1 MEIALQQALLAR
13 ELGEVPIGAVVVSE
27 DGRVIGLGHNRRET
41 ANDATAHAEIMAIR
55 AAGRTRGDWRLV
67 GCTLY
72 VTVEP
77 CLMCAGA
84 IQLSRMAHVVYGAQN
99 PKGGALESLFD
110 AYGVQGLNHYPVV
123 TAGILAP
130 KCGMMLKDFF
140 REQR

>member
-1 MEIALQQALLAR
+1 MELALQQALLAQD
-13 ELGEVPIGAVVVSE
+13 LGEVPIGAIVVSE
-27 DGRVIGLGHNRRET
+27 DGCVIGAGYNMRET

-55 AAGRTRGDWRLV
+55 EAGQTRGDWRLT
-67 GCTLY
+67 GCALY
-72 VTVEP
+72 VSVEP

-84 IQLSRMAHVVYGAQN
+84 IQLSRISRVVYGAKN

-110 AYGVQGLNHYPVV
+110 AYGVKGLNHYPIV
-123 TAGILAP
+123 TTGILAP

>member
-1 MEIALQQALLAR
+1 MELALQQALLAR
-13 ELGEVPIGAVVVSE
+13 DLGEVPIGAIVVSE
-27 DGRVIGLGHNRRET
+27 DGCVIGAGYNMRET

-55 AAGRTRGDWRLV
+55 EAGRTRGDWRLT
-67 GCTLY
+67 GCMLY
-72 VTVEP
+72 VSVEP

-84 IQLSRMAHVVYGAQN
+84 IQLSRISRVVYGAKN

-110 AYGVQGLNHYPVV
+110 AYEVKGLNHYPIV